1 MQIIPTFSYPILID
15 SFDIKE
21 TLTENLEEQW
31 DETARKD
38 KDRVYSNDDAL
49 VVLNKQVN
57 NCEGFYNW
65 VTERGNFMFK
75 EIMGLKGE
83 VETKYTEVQVSQF
96 GTIIPPHIHPNS
108 YLTGYF
114 FVQFDEQKGHTPLV
128 LNNPFYNTFTPGYTF
143 PQEKPTMWSSENF
156 IPPVQ
161 EGQLILFPS
170 NLQHFFPKQEAD
182 DRIVVAFDLMAK

>member
-83 VETKYTEVQVSQF
+83 IETKYTEVQVSQF

-161 EGQLILFPS
+161 EGQ
-170 NLQHFFPKQEAD
+170 
-182 DRIVVAFDLMAK
+182 FDSIPF